1 METNKKDKMDT
12 VTIRESITW
21 GGSIDNET
29 LQDVLADIQKA
40 VPSVKITLLEARPSH
55 TGGWPIFELT
65 FSQDDL
71 PSLAGLWEL
80 EVEDILERAAI

>member
-1 METNKKDKMDT
+1 MET

-29 LQDVLADIQKA
+29 LQDVLAEIQKA

-65 FSQDDL
+65 FSRDDL
-71 PSLAGLWEL
+71 LALAGLWEL
-80 EVEDILERAAI
+80 EVEDILERATA

>member
-1 METNKKDKMDT
+1 METNKKDKMKT

-65 FSQDDL
+65 FNQDEL

-80 EVEDILERAAI
+80 EVEDILEWATA